1 MEGHAEMDM
10 SVTKGT
16 LIQRIFSRRGFTAIS
31 HYFVMDWAAIWRDI
45 AAGLL
50 LAGALGAWVPNEFW
64 QRFFLVQHP
73 VAAFLWGPVVGPIV
87 AMLSFVC
94 SIGNVPLAAVL
105 WNGGISFGGVAS
117 FIFADLI
124 VLPILNIYRK
134 YYGGKA
140 SLLLLGTFYAAMVGA
155 GLVVQV
161 LFEALGLVPTERHA
175 KVEMAAVHW
184 NYTTVLDILFLIVA
198 AVLLVRFVRT
208 GGPAMLRM
216 MSSPMEDHSMHHGP
230 AMDHGQ
236 TMDHG
241 GSTEHDH

>member
-45 AAGLL
+45 AGGLL
-50 LAGALGAWVPNEFW
+50 LAGALGAWVPNEVW

-94 SIGNVPLAAVL
+94 SIGNVPPAAVL
-105 WNGGISFGGVAS
+105 WNGGIRFGGVIS

-134 YYGGKA
+134 YYGGRMA
-140 SLLLLGTFYAAMVGA
+140 LYLLVTSYAAMVLA
-155 GLVVQV
+155 GLLVGGAFQ
-161 LFEALGLVPTERHA
+161 LLGLVPEHHA
-175 KVEMAAVHW
+175 IEAFQTRPSW
-184 NYTTVLDILFLIVA
+184 NYTTFLNLAALVLV
-198 AVLLVRFVRT
+198 AVLGWRFLTT
-208 GGPAMLRM
+208 GGVEML
-216 MSSPMEDHSMHHGP
+216 
-230 AMDHGQ
+230 
-236 TMDHG
+236 
-241 GSTEHDH
+241 